1 MRDLGLGGLAR
12 SRGRVVTKPQGVVLL
27 ASLACARTPLYFL
40 GLARSQGARG
50 RVGRCW
56 VSSGFIPVHRVFIGF
71 CRRVLSGFVGFYRAF
86 LVGFSGL
93 WWGVLVGFSAL
104 VLVDVDRPARGEGG
118 VENELPL
125 DLTTRGHSLVCYV
138 G

>member
-27 ASLACARTPLYFL
+27 ASLACARTPLYLL

-56 VSSGFIPVHRVFIGF
+56 VLSGFIPVHRVFIGF
-71 CRRVLSGFVGFYRAF
+71 CRRVLSGFVGFYRA
-86 LVGFSGL
+86 LVVGGL
-93 WWGVLVGFSAL
+93 W
-104 VLVDVDRPARGEGG
+104 
-118 VENELPL
+118 
-125 DLTTRGHSLVCYV
+125 
-138 G
+138 